1 MKHLIVKV
9 LINAAALMFTSNLI
23 DGIYVD
29 GFGSV
34 LVAAIILGIVNAII
48 RPLLLI
54 LTLPLNVLTLG
65 LLTFVING
73 FMLKLAAAVVG
84 GFDVV
89 GMWPAIVGALVL
101 SVVSTVLNW
110 PGRCC
115 KVTEPFLPLRK
126 M

>member
-73 FMLKLAAAVVG
+73 FMLKLVQYMLWADLMLWG
-84 GFDVV
+84 CGR
-89 GMWPAIVGALVL
+89 PL
-101 SVVSTVLNW
+101 SARLYC
-110 PGRCC
+110 R
-115 KVTEPFLPLRK
+115 
-126 M
+126 

>member
-1 MKHLIVKV
+1 MIVKV

-110 PGRCC
+110 L
-115 KVTEPFLPLRK
+115 VD
-126 M
+126 